1 MLVQERAR
9 RSTAGNRMRDLL
21 EQEFEAEEMFVEAE
35 NDVEFEEREGMSM
48 PCLTLCRRARLCRLG
63 L

>member
-9 RSTAGNRMRDLL
+9 RATAGNRMRDLL
-21 EQEFEAEEMFVEAE
+21 EQALEEDDMFVEAE
-35 NDVEFEEREGMSM
+35 NDVEFEAREGACW
-48 PCLTLCRRARLCRLG
+48 CLTGRGARLCRLG